1 MKEDVFSGVRDPKAE
16 TLALIRGALDVL
28 DEAIIVADETSKI
41 VAWNRTAARIAGL
54 PVDAPPERWSEAFGI
69 FLPDERTPCPVH
81 TIPLLRALVGERVD
95 DVELYIKNP
104 RAPQGVHI
112 LVSARPIVGEG
123 GRIRGG
129 VVIFRDAALRSV
141 AEAALGHAEA
151 RLRAIV
157 ANTPSVAIEGYDAEG
172 RVLYWNRAAER
183 LFGWS
188 EDEVVGKTLDGMML
202 DVPSTQK
209 FVETLEE
216 IARTGRPNGPTEWSC
231 RRKDGSEVWVYSTIF
246 SIPTITGACEFVCM
260 DVDVTP
266 LKHAENRIREQAA
279 RMEEQAIGNANLFR
293 EALEAVSARDDFL
306 AIASHELRT
315 PLTPLKLQL
324 ERLVRDARAGVHQER
339 MVAALE
345 VAYRQAVR
353 LAALI
358 DRLLDVS
365 RITAGKLDLCLDE
378 VDLCALVQDVVTRFG
393 REAEEAG
400 CPISFHHDK
409 PLFGKWDRL
418 RIEQV
423 VTNLLGNAIKYGR
436 GKPIEITLD
445 ADEGMARLIVRD
457 HGVGIAPQDQ
467 GKIFERFERA
477 VTNQSFGGLG
487 LGLWI
492 VRQIVETH
500 GGTVHVE
507 SAPGAGSTFRV
518 ELPRRLRAVDPPC
531 DTISVAPGT

>member
-1 MKEDVFSGVRDPKAE
+1 MMKHAFSGIHDLNAE
-16 TLALIRGALDVL
+16 AGLLLRGALDVL
-28 DEAIIVADETSKI
+28 DEAIIVADQAGRI
-41 VAWNRTAARIAGL
+41 VAWNKTAARLVGL
-54 PVDAPPERWSEAFGI
+54 PVDASPEVWNEAFGI
-69 FLPDERTPCPVH
+69 FLPDERTPCPTESV
-81 TIPLLRALVGERVD
+81 PLWRALQGDRVD
-95 DVELYIKNP
+95 DVELYVKNP
-104 RAPQGVHI
+104 RTPQGIHV
-112 LVSARPIVGEG
+112 LVSARPILGEQ
-123 GRIRGG
+123 GRVRGG
-129 VVIFRDAALRSV
+129 VVIFQDATVTRLAQAALN
-141 AEAALGHAEA
+141 HAEA

-157 ANTPSVAIEGYDAEG
+157 INTPNIAIEGYDAQG

-202 DVPSTQK
+202 DTPSTQK

-216 IARTGRPNGPTEWSC
+216 IARTGRPNGPNEWSC

-246 SIPTITGACEFVCM
+246 AIPTIAGACEFVCM

-266 LKHAENRIREQAA
+266 LKLAEDRIREQAK
-279 RMEEQAIGNANLFR
+279 RMEAQAIDNANLFQ
-293 EALEAVSARDDFL
+293 EALQAISARDDFL
-306 AIASHELRT
+306 AVASHELRT

-324 ERLVRDARAGVHQER
+324 ERLVRDARAGASQER
-339 MVAALE
+339 MAPALE
-345 VAYRQAVR
+345 VAHRQAGR

-365 RITAGKLDLCLDE
+365 RITAGKLDLSLDE

-409 PLFGKWDRL
+409 PLWGTWDRL
-418 RIEQV
+418 RLEQV

-436 GKPIEITLD
+436 GKPIELELE
-445 ADEGMARLIVRD
+445 ADDGTARLTVRD
-457 HGVGIAPQDQ
+457 QGVGIAPEDQ

-477 VTNQSFGGLG
+477 VSNQSFGGLG

-500 GGTVHVE
+500 GGTVRVE
-507 SAPGAGSTFRV
+507 STPGVGSTFCV
-518 ELPRRLRAVDPPC
+518 ELPRWRMPLDESHG
-531 DTISVAPGT
+531 TISIPPGT